1 MDKDKSKRAN
11 PSPHEASGVEISIQQ
26 IHAEYGLKYARD
38 VRATDTGYLSLF
50 CLKPNRH
57 DLPTFSARW
66 DSAANTVDIDLLGDA
81 NESSL
86 FKSNDAEA
94 AGYTGHHS
102 AMLGPS
108 AYLVDIRRPPT
119 GTIFVGEI
127 RLDVSLIFQ
136 RHETLQGEVGEIKDD
151 LTISIV
157 CPDCGPVKAALPDP
171 TGLVYCSKCGTDVR
185 RSFQRGLMNIKKV
198 GVLGCGLMG
207 SGIAQV
213 CATAGFDVTVLEVE
227 QKYLDK
233 GFAGIEKSLAKFAER
248 PVEKGGIT
256 PQQKDAI
263 RARLRGT
270 TNKAELADCDIVI
283 EAIIENVDEK
293 KKMYASIDGVVKKD
307 AIFASN
313 TSSISVTEL
322 LTSVKRPERFIGLH
336 FFNPVPL
343 MKLVEVV
350 RTIATAPEVYEA
362 AYLFAQR
369 LGKVPVRTS
378 DKTGFIVNRLLVP
391 YLLDAIR
398 AYEEGVGSIEDIDNA
413 MKLGCGY
420 PMGPFTLLD
429 FVGLDTTY
437 YITHVMYDE
446 FKERRFASP
455 PLLKRMVMAGW
466 YGRKSGRGFYDYSD
480 AAKPVAG
487 KF

>member
-1 MDKDKSKRAN
+1 
-11 PSPHEASGVEISIQQ
+11 
-26 IHAEYGLKYARD
+26 
-38 VRATDTGYLSLF
+38 
-50 CLKPNRH
+50 
-57 DLPTFSARW
+57 
-66 DSAANTVDIDLLGDA
+66 
-81 NESSL
+81 
-86 FKSNDAEA
+86 
-94 AGYTGHHS
+94 
-102 AMLGPS
+102 
-108 AYLVDIRRPPT
+108 
-119 GTIFVGEI
+119 
-127 RLDVSLIFQ
+127 
-136 RHETLQGEVGEIKDD
+136 
-151 LTISIV
+151 
-157 CPDCGPVKAALPDP
+157 
-171 TGLVYCSKCGTDVR
+171 
-185 RSFQRGLMNIKKV
+185 MNIEKV

-233 GFAGIEKSLAKFAER
+233 GFAGIEKSLAKFVER
-248 PVEKGGIT
+248 PIDKGGIT
-256 PQQKDAI
+256 PQQKDEI
-263 RARLRGT
+263 RARLKGT
-270 TNKAELADCDIVI
+270 TNKTDLADCDMVI
-283 EAIIENVDEK
+283 EAIIENVEEK
-293 KKMYASIDGVVKKD
+293 KKMYAAIDSIVKKD

-322 LTSVKRPERFIGLH
+322 LTAVKRPGKFIGLH

-350 RTIATAPEVYEA
+350 KTIATSPDVYDT
-362 AYLFAQR
+362 AYEFAKK

-466 YGRKSGRGFYDYSD
+466 YGRKSGRGFYDYSNPET
-480 AAKPVAG
+480 PVAG